1 MSLRDQI
8 QSDMTSAMKARDQQK
23 VDTLRL
29 AISSIKKKE
38 IDETRRPLEDAET
51 RGVLTTMIKQRRES
65 IEMYRKG
72 NRQDL
77 LDKEQAEITVLEGYL
92 PKQLDDAALG
102 AMIDAA
108 IKETNAA
115 GMKDMGK
122 VMKAVQAKV
131 AGAAEG
137 ARVSALVKE
146 KLSTSK

>member
-8 QSDMTSAMKARDQQK
+8 QSDMTAAMKARNQQR

-38 IDETRRPLEDAET
+38 IDETRRPLDDGET
-51 RGVLTTMIKQRRES
+51 RSVLTTMIKQRRES
-65 IEMYRKG
+65 IEMYKKG

-108 IKETNAA
+108 IQETNAA

-146 KLSTSK
+146 KLSK